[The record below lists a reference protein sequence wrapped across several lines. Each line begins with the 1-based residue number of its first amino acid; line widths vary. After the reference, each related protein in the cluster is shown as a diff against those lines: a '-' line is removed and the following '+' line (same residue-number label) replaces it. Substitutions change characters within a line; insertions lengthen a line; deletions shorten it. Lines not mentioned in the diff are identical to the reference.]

1 MYRVTFINDD
11 YVIIN
16 DDKLRELKL
25 TDQKF
30 LIVNKVYYNI
40 NLIFKIEKIEE

>member
-11 YVIIN
+11 YVMIN

-30 LIVNKVYYNI
+30 LIVDKVYYSI
-40 NLIFKIEKIEE
+40 NLIFKIEKVEE